1 MKRHTR
7 ILTHCRQ
14 ADKYQMELRLR
25 RRHPSET
32 LSTLHRDIRRVMAL
46 AHPTLQ
52 QEARE
57 AIACD
62 CFIHAMDDAEFALKI
77 REWAPPTL
85 DEVLQ
90 VALQLEAW
98 TRDARQCSD
107 KAYRKPKVRAAV
119 NDDSVNSSK
128 RFDHLEADF
137 NRRFDQL
144 MKLHKAS
151 VVNPQ
156 ATATK
161 VPVASLIEFDDATQ
175 NSKDAKFQPNSRQH
189 ETQLNEPQDCM
200 PHKQQGFCRP
210 TTFCWRCGKPGHVQ
224 RNCRLL
230 APDLD
235 KKLPGAVNRGSCGL
249 DTANVYLRMQLGDK
263 MLPCLLDSGC
273 KVTLIPKSVAEAAR
287 NVEELSPY
295 LCTRGFDASSSSTG

>member
-1 MKRHTR
+1 VNG
-7 ILTHCRQ
+7 
-14 ADKYQMELRLR
+14 
-25 RRHPSET
+25 
-32 LSTLHRDIRRVMAL
+32 LHQ
-46 AHPTLQ
+46 HS
-52 QEARE
+52 
-57 AIACD
+57 
-62 CFIHAMDDAEFALKI
+62 
-77 REWAPPTL
+77 L

-189 ETQLNEPQDCM
+189 ETQLNEP
-200 PHKQQGFCRP
+200 K
-210 TTFCWRCGKPGHVQ
+210 
-224 RNCRLL
+224 
-230 APDLD
+230 
-235 KKLPGAVNRGSCGL
+235 
-249 DTANVYLRMQLGDK
+249 TACHIK
-263 MLPCLLDSGC
+263 S
-273 KVTLIPKSVAEAAR
+273 KVSVAQLRFVGGVVNQVTCSVTVGFWLQTWIRSCLGLSTEAPVA
-287 NVEELSPY
+287 
-295 LCTRGFDASSSSTG
+295 